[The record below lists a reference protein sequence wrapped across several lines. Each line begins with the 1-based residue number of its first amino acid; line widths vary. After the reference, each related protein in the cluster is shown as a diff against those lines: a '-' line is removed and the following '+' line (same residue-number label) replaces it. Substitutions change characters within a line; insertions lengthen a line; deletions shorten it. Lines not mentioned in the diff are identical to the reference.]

1 MDSNSFIN
9 KFCFKFT
16 RFRFIGFIA
25 LVFSIFILNPLDSFA
40 YTYVPEDIKITFWNS
55 QNQTDSCEG
64 LSQCYNFLPDKIANR
79 VQTQTRKI
87 SFTEGRSYKMYI
99 SLKLSVPNEYYIY
112 DFYLSD
118 YNLRNYSINVDYNN
132 ITFLYWD
139 DFGWFNAY
147 QWDLVLTVTPTF
159 TSEGVSFDFYKN
171 QAYNQAIWILD
182 VLDFHSELLA
192 DSSDTGLIIDNNNK
206 NTQDII
212 DNQNKNHEESEE
224 TRKSIWDS
232 IKELPSKFFDML
244 ISLFIPDDFSFLDN
258 FKITLQNKL
267 GFIAEIPISIL
278 DFLINLASVTWEPF
292 DSISFPS
299 IELFGVNFWDS
310 QEISL
315 QPAIEIFEPYKYI
328 TDLLCVILCCNTL
341 LHWYK
346 SFTNGGGN

>member
-1 MDSNSFIN
+1 MKKFNFLFLFI
-9 KFCFKFT
+9 FGLFLFKPFDT
-16 RFRFIGFIA
+16 Y
-25 LVFSIFILNPLDSFA
+25 A

-64 LSQCYNFLPDKIANR
+64 LTQCYNFLPDKIANR
-79 VQTQTRKI
+79 VQTQSRKI

-132 ITFLYWD
+132 MTFLYWD

-182 VLDFHSELLA
+182 VLDFHTELLA

-212 DNQNKNHEESEE
+212 DNQKENTDKILDDDISDSENQAN
-224 TRKSIWDS
+224 S
-232 IKELPSKFFDML
+232 FFDSFVDNDNGGISGIITAPLTAINSML
-244 ISLFIPDDFSFLDN
+244 NGTCTPLTTNFKGKQISLSCGYDMWS
-258 FKITLQNKL
+258 KL
-267 GFIAEIPISIL
+267 SGIK
-278 DFLINLASVTWEPF
+278 DFLNLV
-292 DSISFPS
+292 
-299 IELFGVNFWDS
+299 LGG
-310 QEISL
+310 
-315 QPAIEIFEPYKYI
+315 
-328 TDLLCVILCCNTL
+328 LLCYRICIKLFNLIQNLKNPDNDKVEVMNL
-341 LHWYK
+341 
-346 SFTNGGGN
+346 